1 MRGGLLDE
9 VFFEIV
15 DEFEVYFDVLVAL
28 EGDMVEERVEMF
40 YEIAEHGDFSLL
52 LDETNRVDNE
62 ELLECLIR
70 GALVE
75 QRIATSSTTYNRTLL
90 KID

>member
-40 YEIAEHGDFSLL
+40 YEIA
-52 LDETNRVDNE
+52 DNE